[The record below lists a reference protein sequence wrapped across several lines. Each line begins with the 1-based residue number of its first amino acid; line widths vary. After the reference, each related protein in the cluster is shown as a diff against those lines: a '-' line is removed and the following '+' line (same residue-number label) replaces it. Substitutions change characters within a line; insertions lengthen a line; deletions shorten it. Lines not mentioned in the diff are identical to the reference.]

1 MLLKRG
7 TNCLTLNCYS
17 EFLQKDIDKFKVC
30 QTNESTKR
38 LIDGEKKSMEQGE
51 ANSNVSYCN

>member
-30 QTNESTKR
+30 QTNESTKK
-38 LIDGEKKSMEQGE
+38 I
-51 ANSNVSYCN
+51 N